1 MMLNFKRLIVYFIF
15 SSTLFLGLIFNENSS
30 GGAKI
35 DHEYLLPFIK
45 NFSLNFKFG
54 LEAFVNDQASL
65 IHSPAFYI
73 LAGFFFKNIKKYFI
87 C

>member
-35 DHEYLLPFIK
+35 DHEYLK
-45 NFSLNFKFG
+45 ENC
-54 LEAFVNDQASL
+54 
-65 IHSPAFYI
+65 FYNI
-73 LAGFFFKNIKKYFI
+73 LH
-87 C
+87 